1 MRHNLSKSLVPR
13 VEILQDRMGHNPPE
27 SLFLRVEF
35 PQSKKQG
42 RRFRDGFTSDDVNH
56 GTEPKPRQSA
66 GFCVFRGIGGGPKNG
81 DSFYPT
87 FQSAFLKRLF
97 KSL

>member
-1 MRHNLSKSLVPR
+1 MVKWGIISQRVSFGEWSSHIDQMRHNLSKSLVPR

-42 RRFRDGFTSDDVNH
+42 GRFRGGF
-56 GTEPKPRQSA
+56 P
-66 GFCVFRGIGGGPKNG
+66 
-81 DSFYPT
+81 
-87 FQSAFLKRLF
+87 
-97 KSL
+97 